1 MIINN
6 LFPSEIIFQT
16 ENIIKK
22 CLDKKIKIGFA
33 ESCTGGLLSTLFTE
47 ISGSSM
53 VLESSLVT
61 YSNQAKIDF
70 LQVSKKSLEKFGAV
84 SQEVAKEMARGI
96 LQNCHVDLALGI
108 TGIAGPNG
116 GSPQKPVGTVFIS
129 LATFEKDIV
138 KQFCFLGDRSQIRF
152 QAVIQALEI
161 IEENL

>member
-16 ENIIKK
+16 ENIVKK
-22 CLDKKIKIGFA
+22 CLDKNLKIGFA

-47 ISGSSM
+47 ISGSSL
-53 VLESSLVT
+53 VLECGLVT

-70 LQVSKKSLEKFGAV
+70 LQVSKKSLSRFGAV
-84 SQEVAKEMARGI
+84 SSQVALEMALGI
-96 LQNCHVDLALGI
+96 LKNCHVDMGIGI

-116 GSPQKPVGTVFIS
+116 GTPQKPVGTVFIS
-129 LATFEKDIV
+129 LATLEKNLV
-138 KQFCFLGDRSQIRF
+138 KEFTFLGDRTKIRT
-152 QAVIQALEI
+152 QAVLKTLEI

>member
-61 YSNQAKIDF
+61 YSNQANLTVK
-70 LQVSKKSLEKFGAV
+70 LQEAENQL
-84 SQEVAKEMARGI
+84 QEVVVQMRHPL
-96 LQNCHVDLALGI
+96 LQ
-108 TGIAGPNG
+108 
-116 GSPQKPVGTVFIS
+116 K
-129 LATFEKDIV
+129 
-138 KQFCFLGDRSQIRF
+138 
-152 QAVIQALEI
+152 
-161 IEENL
+161 

>member
-1 MIINN
+1 MITNN

-22 CLDKKIKIGFA
+22 CLDKNLKIGFG
-33 ESCTGGLLSTLFTE
+33 ESCTGGLLSALFTE

-53 VLESSLVT
+53 VLECGLVT

-70 LQVSKKSLEKFGAV
+70 LQVSKKSLDRFGAV
-84 SQEVAKEMARGI
+84 SSQVALEMALGV
-96 LQNCHVDLALGI
+96 LKNCHVDLGIAI

-116 GSPQKPVGTVFIS
+116 GTPQKPVGTVFIS
-129 LATFEKDIV
+129 LATLEKKFV
-138 KQFCFLGDRSQIRF
+138 KQFTFLGDRSEIRN
-152 QAVIQALEI
+152 QAILQTLKI